1 MHWPSTTR
9 RFAVSTRPERMH
21 LYRLQGC
28 TVASDLQFYLPPA
41 DRRLVPDLT
50 LRRSTEPI
58 DLSWKPEEPDLLARA
73 IDDRRAIRYVLARTP
88 AGYRFRFADLCDFDI
103 SADLAKATWTLAPGG
118 DPGVVSV
125 VASGTLMAFRLI
137 MSGHL
142 VLHASAV
149 HTHGR
154 GLAFIGASG
163 MGKSTMASL
172 MCADGAALITD
183 DVACVTFDGDK
194 ALVMPGAIESRL
206 RPAAIQLAE
215 LFTSPTT
222 RLTSDGRIA
231 VSLPRCGDDAVPLD
245 AIVVPIPSPE
255 KEKLE
260 LTALTG
266 AQSLILLSQFP
277 RIPGWVDGEGLSR
290 QFTQLGALVER
301 VPAYVA
307 AVPWGPPF
315 VVETG
320 QQLLDALRDGSQPQ
334 LTDLRKESAT
344 RETSSRVRPG

>member
-1 MHWPSTTR
+1 
-9 RFAVSTRPERMH
+9 MH
-21 LYRLQGC
+21 LYRLHGC
-28 TVASDLQFYLPPA
+28 TVASDLQFYLPAA

-50 LRRSTEPI
+50 LRRSAEPV

-73 IDDRRAIRYVLARTP
+73 VDERHAVRYVATRTP
-88 AGYRFRFADLCDFDI
+88 TGYRFRFTGLCDFDI
-103 SADLAKATWTLAPGG
+103 SADLADATWALAPGG

-125 VASGTLMAFRLI
+125 LASGTFMAFCLI

-149 HTHGR
+149 RTYGR

-183 DVACVTFDGDK
+183 DVAPVTIVGDN
-194 ALVMPGAIESRL
+194 ALVTPGATESRL
-206 RPAAIQLAE
+206 RPGAIQLTE

-231 VSLPRCGDDAVPLD
+231 VTLPPEGSDAVPLD
-245 AIVVPIPSPE
+245 AIIIPVPSRE
-255 KEKLE
+255 HEKLE
-260 LTALTG
+260 LTALTP
-266 AQSLILLSQFP
+266 AQSLILLTQFP
-277 RIPGWVDGEGLSR
+277 RIPGWIDSKVLSS
-290 QFTQLGALVER
+290 QFTLLGALVER

-307 AVPWGPPF
+307 VIPWGPPF

-320 QQLLDALRDGSQPQ
+320 QQLLDALRWSQPP
-334 LTDLRKESAT
+334 LTTFARSPLPGK
-344 RETSSRVRPG
+344 RPHGSGGDELAAR

>member
-1 MHWPSTTR
+1 
-9 RFAVSTRPERMH
+9 
-21 LYRLQGC
+21 
-28 TVASDLQFYLPPA
+28 
-41 DRRLVPDLT
+41 
-50 LRRSTEPI
+50 
-58 DLSWKPEEPDLLARA
+58 
-73 IDDRRAIRYVLARTP
+73 
-88 AGYRFRFADLCDFDI
+88 
-103 SADLAKATWTLAPGG
+103 
-118 DPGVVSV
+118 
-125 VASGTLMAFRLI
+125 
-137 MSGHL
+137 
-142 VLHASAV
+142 
-149 HTHGR
+149 
-154 GLAFIGASG
+154 
-163 MGKSTMASL
+163 
-172 MCADGAALITD
+172 
-183 DVACVTFDGDK
+183 
-194 ALVMPGAIESRL
+194 
-206 RPAAIQLAE
+206 
-215 LFTSPTT
+215 
-222 RLTSDGRIA
+222 
-231 VSLPRCGDDAVPLD
+231 VPLD
-245 AIVVPIPSPE
+245 AIVVPIPSHE